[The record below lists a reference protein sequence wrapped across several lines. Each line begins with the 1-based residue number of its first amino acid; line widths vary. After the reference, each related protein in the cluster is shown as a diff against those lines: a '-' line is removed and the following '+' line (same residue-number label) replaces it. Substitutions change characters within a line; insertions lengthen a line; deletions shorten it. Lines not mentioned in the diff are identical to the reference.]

1 MTNNIEVPSLASSA
15 LLVHY
20 SCGIPSFKVQDKQA
34 SRELA
39 QSKGAD
45 AEAIKVNK
53 NMLEGNKTLARL
65 RQLNGFARNHI
76 TYRYSVPWDRGGWCL
91 LTTPN
96 YITAHKM
103 YTETIAEFESLRDE
117 FLESEYSFARVHAE
131 AVLGDLYDE
140 TKFPST
146 ESLLDKFYMRV
157 EYKQLPETGD
167 CRLDIPNEARSILE
181 DSFAKQQD
189 EKLNGAMNH
198 IWQQLHTAL
207 STMAMRLNDTKQGE
221 KNTFRNSL
229 VTNVL
234 DVVDLLSTCN
244 VTGDSQM
251 EAMRLKLDGALR
263 GITPEGLRDDEFLRA
278 ETKDKVDDILKSLP
292 SLDM

>member
-1 MTNNIEVPSLASSA
+1 MTNNIEVPSLSSSA
-15 LLVHY
+15 LLVRY

-39 QSKGAD
+39 QSKNAD

-65 RQLNGFARNHI
+65 RTLNGFARNHI
-76 TYRYSVPWDRGGWCL
+76 TYRYSQPWDDGGWRL

-96 YITAHKM
+96 YLTAHEL
-103 YTETIAEFESLRDE
+103 YTETIAEFDTGRDD
-117 FLESEYSFARVHAE
+117 FLENEYSFARVHAQ

-140 TKFPST
+140 TKFPSADA
-146 ESLLDKFYMRV
+146 LRDKFYMRV
-157 EYKQLPETGD
+157 EYKQLPDSGD
-167 CRLDIPNEARSILE
+167 CRLDIPNEARAILE
-181 DSFAKQQD
+181 ASFAQQQD
-189 EKLNGAMNH
+189 EKLKGAMND

-207 STMAMRLNDTKQGE
+207 STMTLRLTDAREGE

-234 DVVDLLSTCN
+234 DVCDLLRTCN
-244 VTGDSQM
+244 ITGDSQM
-251 EAMRLKLDGALR
+251 EAMRMRVEGALR
-263 GITPEGLRDDEFLRA
+263 GITPESLRDDSILRA
-278 ETKDKVDDILKSLP
+278 ETSDKVADIMKALP